1 VNTVTVYWVAPTVGD
16 VGGGGG
22 RSVSCVTDV
31 DELLVAISR
40 FPAEAAIIYHQA
52 RPMIQLPGLDG
63 EFPDHEA
70 EVGVRG
76 GWGYLRMSAQD
87 DGAGRWITDGDPV
100 SPAYVQGESAFPA
113 GTGLPVTQVAEALK
127 EFLATARR
135 PAAVSWRPTR

>member
-1 VNTVTVYWVAPTVGD
+1 VNTLTAYWAAPTAED
-16 VGGGGG
+16 IGGGGE
-22 RSVSCVTDV
+22 RIVSHATDV
-31 DELLVAISR
+31 DELLDAISR

-52 RPMIQLPGLDG
+52 RPMIQLPGLNG

-70 EVGVRG
+70 EVGVRS

-87 DGAGRWITDGDPV
+87 DGDSRWITDGDPT

-113 GTGLPVTQVAEALK
+113 GTGLPVTRVAEALK

-135 PAAVSWRPTR
+135 PTTVNWQPTR